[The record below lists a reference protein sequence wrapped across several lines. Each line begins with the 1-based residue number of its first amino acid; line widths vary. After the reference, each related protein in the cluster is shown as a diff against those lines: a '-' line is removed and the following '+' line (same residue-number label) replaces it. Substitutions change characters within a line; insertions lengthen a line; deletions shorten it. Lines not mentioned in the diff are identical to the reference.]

1 MSNIQ
6 INITLDDRALDVLN
20 RMLTMLEARPKSTD
34 EANTQQ
40 VANVQPVANVPE
52 VQTRSLAPETTSNDD
67 MPNFD
72 ATSSPQK
79 NYTDEELMTVID
91 NAVKSLR
98 KAGCNPTGI
107 KKQIYSCYGINRALD
122 CPADKRAEFVAAVN
136 TYVREKAYE

>member
-1 MSNIQ
+1 MSIQ

-20 RMLTMLEARPKSTD
+20 RMLTMLEARPKSVD
-34 EANTQQ
+34 E
-40 VANVQPVANVPE
+40 ANVQPVANVPE
-52 VQTRSLAPETTSNDD
+52 VQTRSLAPETASNDD

-72 ATSSPQK
+72 ATASPQK